1 MLFFSWYIQVTLYL
15 FLAFIIRLRLIDN
28 LINSQPDTE
37 TDTAKR
43 LVQLLTRTLFRSGGP
58 LRAY

>member
-43 LVQLLTRTLFRSGGP
+43 LVQILTRTLFRSGGP